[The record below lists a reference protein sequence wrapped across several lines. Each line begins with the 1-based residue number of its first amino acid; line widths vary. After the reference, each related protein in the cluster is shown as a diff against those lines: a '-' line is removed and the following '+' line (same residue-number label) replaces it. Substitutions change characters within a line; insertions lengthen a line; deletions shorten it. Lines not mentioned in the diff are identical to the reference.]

1 MHHQDSPSTKE
12 IAHQL
17 DTRGLRCPEP
27 VMMLHQAIRKSQS
40 GQVVEIF
47 ATDPSTSWD
56 IPKFCMHL
64 GHTLLLQEE
73 RQVDGK
79 IEYYYQVAK
88 K

>member
-1 MHHQDSPSTKE
+1 MTDIDAVQAV
-12 IAHQL
+12 IAKQL

-27 VMMLHQAIRKSQS
+27 VMMLHQAVRRAQS
-40 GQVVEIF
+40 GDVIEIF

-64 GHTLLLQEE
+64 GHQLVTQQERTVE
-73 RQVDGK
+73 GK
-79 IEYYYQVAK
+79 TEYYYQVQK

>member
-1 MHHQDSPSTKE
+1 MTTSD
-12 IAHQL
+12 AHPLPVKQL

-27 VMMLHQAIRKSQS
+27 VMMLHQAVRRAQS
-40 GQVVEIF
+40 GDVIEVF

-64 GHTLLLQEE
+64 GHTLLIQEE
-73 RQVDGK
+73 KENEGK
-79 IEYYYQVAK
+79 TEYYYQVQK